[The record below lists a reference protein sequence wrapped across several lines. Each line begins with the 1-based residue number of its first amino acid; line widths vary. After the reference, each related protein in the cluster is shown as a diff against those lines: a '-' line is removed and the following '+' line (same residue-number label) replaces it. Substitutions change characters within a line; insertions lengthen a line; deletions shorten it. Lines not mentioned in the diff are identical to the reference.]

1 MLLLANQ
8 IGKRENHSFVLKVG
22 NRQPFSG
29 WEALTAGMKNGKSFN
44 RNNVFINFMLTSK
57 RTELSK
63 QVRQAKKD
71 NFIEKY
77 AIDQNGR
84 IFVKKIGDDL
94 RFHQVHSVNDI
105 EQYKKKT

>member
-1 MLLLANQ
+1 
-8 IGKRENHSFVLKVG
+8 
-22 NRQPFSG
+22 
-29 WEALTAGMKNGKSFN
+29 
-44 RNNVFINFMLTSK
+44 MLTSK

-94 RFHQVHSVNDI
+94 RFHQVYSVNDNTKRKLNQSPLFFSFKTKQTLRQNM
-105 EQYKKKT
+105 QYNLKTRNV